1 MQTVSL
7 CVCKYQQMVR
17 EIPSEVYSST
27 MKTTSRPLNE
37 AGVFRGT
44 IDIVWHVY
52 SAWSKS
58 IVFSTLIHTEKYVVT
73 QIEL

>member
-44 IDIVWHVY
+44 IDIV
-52 SAWSKS
+52 
-58 IVFSTLIHTEKYVVT
+58 
-73 QIEL
+73 